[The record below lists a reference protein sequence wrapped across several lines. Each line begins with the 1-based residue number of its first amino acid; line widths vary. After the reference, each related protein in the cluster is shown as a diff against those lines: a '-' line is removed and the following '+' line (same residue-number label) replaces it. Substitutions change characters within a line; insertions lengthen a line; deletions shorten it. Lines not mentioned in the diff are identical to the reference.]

1 MLFYAS
7 SDLEE
12 KTFDVF
18 YRCFRF
24 RFFSIQW
31 FDVHQLVEKPGPAV
45 RATPRLFDPFET
57 TDLHLYSHLDGPPI
71 KK

>member
-1 MLFYAS
+1 MFFTDALGW
-7 SDLEE
+7 
-12 KTFDVF
+12 
-18 YRCFRF
+18 
-24 RFFSIQW
+24 FFSIQW

-57 TDLHLYSHLDGPPI
+57 TDLRLYSHLDGPPI